1 MDDANQDGAD
11 TIAVTFSVSN
21 ARRIDSRVL
30 FALVDVEVRVA
41 GVAFD
46 ILGVQARRL
55 PEGGTVVCLPTFK
68 DEGGA
73 WCPAIRLPEEV
84 RAPLADAVLAF
95 LMEEGLA
102 RRKFEPAVGV
112 GVPLSPARRLPDGVP

>member
-1 MDDANQDGAD
+1 MDDADQDGTD

-21 ARRIDSRVL
+21 ARRIDSRML
-30 FALVDVEVRVA
+30 FALVDVEVQVA
-41 GVAFD
+41 GVTFD

-55 PEGGTVVCLPTFK
+55 PDGGTVVCLPTFK

-102 RRKFEPAVGV
+102 RRKFEATAGV
-112 GVPLSPARRLPDGVP
+112 GVQSNPAKRLSDGVL